1 MVSLRRSPSP
11 LLEPFR
17 PANSEIRGVPGSFTF
32 TPVMPVVEYEY
43 FFSDG
48 AFGTVQANPD
58 GTAAVTWTPIFS
70 GWHVVYV
77 WGYTSTGD
85 QTGLT
90 IYSFWVN
97 DSA

>member
-1 MVSLRRSPSP
+1 
-11 LLEPFR
+11 
-17 PANSEIRGVPGSFTF
+17 
-32 TPVMPVVEYEY
+32 MPVVEYEY

-48 AFGTVQANPD
+48 TSGTVEAGSD
-58 GTAAVTWTPIFS
+58 GTATVTWTPIFS